1 MPELSKDLSEL
12 IEVDPS
18 RIDRVKSP
26 ASGFPVLLMKSV
38 AAKDVDKKGRLDE
51 APDISNAEAVL
62 RLLAGLIESEAR
74 ELESGRWGE
83 ICDIE
88 MLTSAAYTMN
98 CFRNRE
104 QMSAESDS
112 LCKSLES
119 AISGRATE
127 LGVSNPMSDSAS
139 KETDVTDTEIPT
151 PTTEPTPDAPIE
163 KSIPEQIAEAIAK
176 EVAPHLETIK
186 GLRDEL
192 TALKNRPL
200 PGGPKITG
208 TAVKAASTAT
218 NAEAANFE
226 RLSKEVNDRELARYY
241 ADRAKEAR
249 EASE

>member
-1 MPELSKDLSEL
+1 MDTDLTELVE
-12 IEVDPS
+12 IDPT
-18 RIDRVKSP
+18 RLDGVKSP
-26 ASGFPVLLMKSV
+26 ASGLPFLIMKSV
-38 AAKDVDKKGRLDE
+38 KKDVDKKGNLNE

-74 ELESGRWGE
+74 ELAAGRWDE
-83 ICDIE
+83 VCDIE
-88 MLTSAAYTMN
+88 MLTSAAYMIRR
-98 CFRNRE
+98 FRMCE
-104 QMSAESDS
+104 QMSAEGDS
-112 LCKSLES
+112 LYKSLES

-139 KETDVTDTEIPT
+139 TDVTPTEPTPT
-151 PTTEPTPDAPIE
+151 PTTDPTPDAPVE

-208 TAVKAASTAT
+208 TAVVKSTPAT
-218 NAEAANFE
+218 NAEADNFE